1 MAQKRSIARRSDQVG
16 PDGVTGPEF
25 KAALR
30 GLSISQRELAS
41 RTGITVNTVNRW
53 ATGGLP
59 VPRYAEYILELLQDR
74 QRLRDQLA

>member
-1 MAQKRSIARRSDQVG
+1 M
-16 PDGVTGPEF
+16 TGPEF